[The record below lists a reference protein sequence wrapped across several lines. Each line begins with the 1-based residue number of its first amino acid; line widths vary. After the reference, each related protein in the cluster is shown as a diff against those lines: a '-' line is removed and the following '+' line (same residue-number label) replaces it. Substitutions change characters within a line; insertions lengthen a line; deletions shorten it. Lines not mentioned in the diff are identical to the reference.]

1 MALSNS
7 QYNTIMRL
15 YNERQFQNKYEQDR
29 RVKEVYER
37 LPQIRQIDEE
47 VSTQAAACARR
58 LLDGDTKARAAL
70 KQRLEDLREQKAA
83 LLEAGGYKPD
93 YLEMHY
99 HCPVCQDTGYVNGK
113 KCRCLD
119 RKSVV

>member
-70 KQRLEDLREQKAA
+70 KQRLEDLREQKIGRAS
-83 LLEAGGYKPD
+83 
-93 YLEMHY
+93 
-99 HCPVCQDTGYVNGK
+99 
-113 KCRCLD
+113 CRE
-119 RKSVV
+119 RV

>member
-93 YLEMHY
+93 YLEMH
-99 HCPVCQDTGYVNGK
+99 
-113 KCRCLD
+113 
-119 RKSVV
+119 